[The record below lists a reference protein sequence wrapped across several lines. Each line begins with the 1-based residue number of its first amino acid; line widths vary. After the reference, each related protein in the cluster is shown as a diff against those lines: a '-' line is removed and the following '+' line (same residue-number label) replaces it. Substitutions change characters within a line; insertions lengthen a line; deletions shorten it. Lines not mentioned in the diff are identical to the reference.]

1 MIPSQFVVKG
11 CTVTPSQFVRLGRG
25 WGGRQGGKIQQTQ
38 PLSQT
43 DLVDGGHLILHLHAA
58 VQAHGLPE
66 LQSDVG
72 ENGHILRVVVGRH
85 LAAHM
90 TVRDH
95 IVTVLWWREREK
107 TR

>member
-1 MIPSQFVVKG
+1 ME
-11 CTVTPSQFVRLGRG
+11 G
-25 WGGRQGGKIQQTQ
+25 WTIQQTQ

-66 LQSDVG
+66 LQSNVG

-90 TVRDH
+90 AVRDH
-95 IVTVLWWREREK
+95 IVTVLWWRVRNK
-107 TR
+107 R